1 MAEFRPIEISSEH
14 LPVYNPDEFARE
26 FFGRIGQRM
35 ELEPQKGTPITIRA
49 NALPLAPG
57 LIAGGGSISAMTSHR
72 TSAMRSDGNSDIL
85 ICFPVQR
92 MLMREAGGR
101 EFAAGPGQAVL
112 GSLDRPV
119 SFVSPERRND
129 FVTLQLSRAMLSP
142 YVTSIDDKLMRASDA
157 SDPRL
162 RLLRGYAASLAPDA
176 LASPHLRDL
185 AARHLLELAA
195 LAIGPTADGHDAAM
209 RGGLRAA
216 RLAQAKQVV
225 MAHLERPELSAAFVA
240 ARVGVTERYVRKLF
254 EGEDESLA
262 TFISARR
269 LDRAMTMLA
278 DSTRRDRRILDIALS
293 LGFGDVRTFNRA
305 FRARFDRT
313 PSEMRHEA
321 RAS

>member
-1 MAEFRPIEISSEH
+1 
-14 LPVYNPDEFARE
+14 
-26 FFGRIGQRM
+26 
-35 ELEPQKGTPITIRA
+35 
-49 NALPLAPG
+49 
-57 LIAGGGSISAMTSHR
+57 
-72 TSAMRSDGNSDIL
+72 
-85 ICFPVQR
+85 
-92 MLMREAGGR
+92 
-101 EFAAGPGQAVL
+101 
-112 GSLDRPV
+112 
-119 SFVSPERRND
+119 
-129 FVTLQLSRAMLSP
+129 
-142 YVTSIDDKLMRASDA
+142 
-157 SDPRL
+157 
-162 RLLRGYAASLAPDA
+162 
-176 LASPHLRDL
+176 
-185 AARHLLELAA
+185 
-195 LAIGPTADGHDAAM
+195 M